1 MRAAHAD
8 RERTVDVLKAG
19 FAEGRLTQPEYE
31 QRMAQAYDAQT
42 YGELHALVYDL
53 PQGPAGIPTMPAVVP
68 RTFQPVPV
76 LPPPRRTNSSAVG
89 AMVCGALVPAT
100 FGVTFIP
107 AIVLGHKARAEIRRT
122 GEQGEGMALA
132 GLVIGYLTLSFVA
145 FIALI
150 VAAAAGS
157 GG

>member
-1 MRAAHAD
+1 
-8 RERTVDVLKAG
+8 
-19 FAEGRLTQPEYE
+19 
-31 QRMAQAYDAQT
+31 
-42 YGELHALVYDL
+42 
-53 PQGPAGIPTMPAVVP
+53 
-68 RTFQPVPV
+68 
-76 LPPPRRTNSSAVG
+76 
-89 AMVCGALVPAT
+89 MVCGALVPAT